1 MTFCSNNGRSRVVYD
16 GALDNGYV
24 DKETAPM
31 LLSDQHATHGH
42 SCSAPAAQ
50 ADNLLCTWIIKIDD
64 TLTLSRASNCHIA
77 LQPGV
82 INILL

>member
-1 MTFCSNNGRSRVVYD
+1 
-16 GALDNGYV
+16 
-24 DKETAPM
+24 M